1 MTVTDFDA
9 DQSVPPIKRVTKGRY
24 STGDKMLV
32 GTGVLLAAMAA
43 FFPWYVFLNP
53 DQFSVPALWEG
64 NTRDL
69 PKTKPKEVMS
79 VSPAAMVDND
89 DDPNLESLDP
99 VSTATTAGGG
109 EKDKTTLGMPVETG
123 LDQPLPVSSGFRL
136 MHVANGRALIEDASG
151 MYIVRVGSILPDN
164 SRLATLEQRD
174 GAWVI
179 VTSNGDIVKRN

>member
-9 DQSVPPIKRVTKGRY
+9 DQTVQPMRRSQRSRY
-24 STGDKMLV
+24 SFGDKVLV
-32 GTGVLLAAMAA
+32 GSGVLLAAMAA

-53 DQFSVPALWEG
+53 DQFSVPVLWEG
-64 NTRDL
+64 KTRDL
-69 PKTKPKEVMS
+69 PETAPKEVMS

-89 DDPNLESLDP
+89 DDPGLESVDP
-99 VSTATTAGGG
+99 VATATTAGGG
-109 EKDKTTLGMPVETG
+109 EKEKTLGAPVETG
-123 LDQPLPVSSGFRL
+123 LDQPLPASSGFRL

-179 VTSNGDIVKRN
+179 VTSNGDIIKRN

>member
-9 DQSVPPIKRVTKGRY
+9 DQAIQPMKRAGKARY
-24 STGDKMLV
+24 STGDKLLV
-32 GTGVLLAAMAA
+32 GVGVLLAAMAA

-53 DQFSVPALWEG
+53 EKFSVPALWEG
-64 NTRDL
+64 STRDL
-69 PKTKPKEVMS
+69 PETPAKEVMS
-79 VSPAAMVDND
+79 VSPAAMIDND
-89 DDPNLESLDP
+89 DDPSLQGVDP
-99 VSTATTAGGG
+99 VATATTAGGG
-109 EKDKTTLGMPVETG
+109 KEKTLGAPVETG
-123 LDQPLPVSSGFRL
+123 LNQPLPVSSGFRL

-164 SRLATLEQRD
+164 SRLATLEQRE

>member
-9 DQSVPPIKRVTKGRY
+9 DQTIPPMKRSEKARY
-24 STGDKMLV
+24 TMGDKVLV
-32 GTGVLLAAMAA
+32 GTGVMLAAMAA

-53 DQFSVPALWEG
+53 GKFSVPALWEG
-64 NTRDL
+64 TTRDL
-69 PKTKPKEVMS
+69 PETAAREVMS
-79 VSPAAMVDND
+79 VSPAAMIDDD
-89 DDPNLESLDP
+89 DDPPVESVDP

-109 EKDKTTLGMPVETG
+109 KEKSLGAPVETG
-123 LDQPLPVSSGFRL
+123 LNQPLPASSGFRL
-136 MHVANGRALIEDASG
+136 LHVANGRALIEDAGG

>member
-1 MTVTDFDA
+1 MNVTDFDA
-9 DQSVPPIKRVTKGRY
+9 DEAIQPIKRARSGRY
-24 STGDKMLV
+24 STTDKMLA
-32 GTGVLLAAMAA
+32 GAGVLLAAGAA

-53 DQFSVPALWEG
+53 EKFSVPALWQG
-64 NTRDL
+64 ATRDL
-69 PKTKPKEVMS
+69 PETAAKEVVS

-89 DDPNLESLDP
+89 KDPALEGVDP
-99 VSTATTAGGG
+99 VATATTSGLGA
-109 EKDKTTLGMPVETG
+109 EKSLGAPVDTG
-123 LDQPLPVSSGFRL
+123 LDQPLPANSGFRL
-136 MHVANGRALIEDASG
+136 MHVANGRALIEDARG

>member
-9 DQSVPPIKRVTKGRY
+9 DQPVQPIKRLARGHY
-24 STGDKMLV
+24 STGDKILA
-32 GTGVLLAAMAA
+32 GTGILLAAGAA

-53 DQFSVPALWEG
+53 GKFSVPTLWQG
-64 NTRDL
+64 NTRNL
-69 PKTKPKEVMS
+69 PETAAREVMS
-79 VSPAAMVDND
+79 VSPAAMIDED
-89 DDPNLESLDP
+89 KSPALEGLDP
-99 VSTATTAGGG
+99 VATATTSG
-109 EKDKTTLGMPVETG
+109 LGKERSLGAPVETG
-123 LDQPLPVSSGFRL
+123 LDQPLPANSGFRL
-136 MHVANGRALIEDASG
+136 MHVANGRALIEDARG

>member
-9 DQSVPPIKRVTKGRY
+9 DQTIAPMKRAEKGRY
-24 STGDKMLV
+24 STSDKLLA

-53 DQFSVPALWEG
+53 EKFSVPALWEG
-64 NTRDL
+64 STRDL
-69 PKTKPKEVMS
+69 PETAAKDVMS
-79 VSPAAMVDND
+79 VSPAAMVDDDND
-89 DDPNLESLDP
+89 PSLQGVDP
-99 VSTATTAGGG
+99 VATATTPGLGK
-109 EKDKTTLGMPVETG
+109 EKTLGASVETG
-123 LDQPLPVSSGFRL
+123 LDQPLPASSGFRL

-164 SRLATLEQRD
+164 SRLATLEQRG

-179 VTSNGDIVKRN
+179 VTSNGDVIKRN

>member
-9 DQSVPPIKRVTKGRY
+9 DQTILPMKRPSRERY
-24 STGDKMLV
+24 STGDKLLV
-32 GTGVLLAAMAA
+32 GAGVLLAAMAA

-53 DQFSVPALWEG
+53 EKFSVPALWEG
-64 NTRDL
+64 RTRDL
-69 PKTKPKEVMS
+69 PETAARKVMS
-79 VSPAAMVDND
+79 VSPSAMVDND
-89 DDPNLESLDP
+89 NDPALPAVDP
-99 VSTATTAGGG
+99 VATAATPGGLG
-109 EKDKTTLGMPVETG
+109 KEKMLGKPVETG
-123 LDQPLPVSSGFRL
+123 LEQPLPATNGFRL

-179 VTSNGDIVKRN
+179 VTSNGDVIKRN